1 MPRPRRSDDNRAKLL
16 DEGLN
21 SFIRHGYNGTGLKEV
36 LDAVQ
41 VPKGSFYNYF
51 KSKEDFGAA
60 VVRHYAGKFGER
72 MKLLA
77 DPKGDA
83 LAALK
88 EFFNREIALYE
99 ACPTGCLVGNL
110 AAELGGSMELPRQA
124 MAEAMHGTRDAL
136 AGRSGASSTAGEN
149 SHGSP
154 CRGFSKLSLQC
165 LGRLSV
171 ADENRGFSRTTAQ
184 MHLIRLG
191 RVFSAVLR
199 GDFLTKLKTTSRIGK
214 KPQGEKS

>member
-1 MPRPRRSDDNRAKLL
+1 MSRPRRSDNNRAKLL

-21 SFIRHGYNGTGLKEV
+21 SIIQQGYNGTGLKEV
-36 LDAVQ
+36 LDAVN

-72 MKLLA
+72 MKLLS
-77 DPKGDA
+77 DPTGDA

-88 EFFNREIALYE
+88 KFFDREIAMYE

-124 MAEAMHGTRDAL
+124 MAEAMHGTCDAL
-136 AGRSGASSTAGEN
+136 SSA
-149 SHGSP
+149 
-154 CRGFSKLSLQC
+154 LSRAQQQ
-165 LGRLSV
+165 GQIRTDLS
-171 ADENRGFSRTTAQ
+171 AEDLA
-184 MHLIRLG
+184 
-191 RVFSAVLR
+191 
-199 GDFLTKLKTTSRIGK
+199 DFLFNAWEGSLLRMKIEGSVEPLRSCVSFALDEFFQ
-214 KPQGEKS
+214 PC

>member
-1 MPRPRRSDDNRAKLL
+1 MPRPRRSEDNRAKLL

-21 SFIRHGYNGTGLKEV
+21 SFIQQGYNGTGLKEV

-60 VVRHYAGKFGER
+60 VVRHYAAKFGER

-88 EFFNREIALYE
+88 EFFNREITLYE

-136 AGRSGASSTAGEN
+136 AGALARAQQQGRIRKDLPAEDLANFLFNAWE
-149 SHGSP
+149 GSLLRMKIEGSVEPLRKCISFALDKFFRP
-154 CRGFSKLSLQC
+154 C
-165 LGRLSV
+165 
-171 ADENRGFSRTTAQ
+171 
-184 MHLIRLG
+184 
-191 RVFSAVLR
+191 
-199 GDFLTKLKTTSRIGK
+199 
-214 KPQGEKS
+214 